1 MIVPFLPLVV
11 EANNALDVLL
21 KGLDTVV
28 AQAVAEAGDKAGHG
42 TRSTR
47 MQSVHRVNISAL
59 CQSEVPMCRCKQ
71 AVNSVNNAKAIRY
84 KHTSAPNNALV
95 FICFHAAV

>member
-42 TRSTR
+42 G
-47 MQSVHRVNISAL
+47 VLGALGALGCSA
-59 CQSEVPMCRCKQ
+59 QGQHFS
-71 AVNSVNNAKAIRY
+71 
-84 KHTSAPNNALV
+84 
-95 FICFHAAV
+95 